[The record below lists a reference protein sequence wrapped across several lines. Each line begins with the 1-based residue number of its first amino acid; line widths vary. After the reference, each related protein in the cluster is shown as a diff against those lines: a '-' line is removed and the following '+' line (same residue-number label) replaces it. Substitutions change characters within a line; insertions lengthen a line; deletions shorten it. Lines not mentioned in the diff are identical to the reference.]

1 MLGWILVAQ
10 NWKSCNSHHLLM
22 QNMKADMRNEQKGL
36 VEQPE
41 KDGPRRLRLGLAGR
55 WQWFGISGRNI
66 AFKSEKIQREE
77 EYKVIYLIFLLKME
91 IWVKKG
97 GGMCPPPQ
105 KAYKERKNSHVQN
118 EFLRLRIEWGRLNN
132 SQNASPKH
140 ITQKGVQ
147 LLSCPTL
154 APRLA
159 KFS

>member
-1 MLGWILVAQ
+1 MSRRDLLSSLRRMAQ
-10 NWKSCNSHHLLM
+10 GGYAWVQQEDDSGSTS
-22 QNMKADMRNEQKGL
+22 
-36 VEQPE
+36 VEE
-41 KDGPRRLRLGLAGR
+41 
-55 WQWFGISGRNI
+55 
-66 AFKSEKIQREE
+66 SEKIQREE

-159 KFS
+159 KFSQFSLFS